1 MLASVGI
8 FLATALITLA
18 AALHS
23 SNTNTTNVSTRMVH
37 GICRFHVELEERC
50 RQYNKRW
57 ALMSWGTATDLRDH
71 AGTVH
76 TRLWGF
82 DLQPSPEDWKYD
94 WNVVEDFVIK
104 IDGLDKL
111 LYVKL
116 NNNDEHLLDFAYD
129 TCHWNE
135 ADTDKCGRCGV
146 GGWTQGRL
154 ECGKV
159 RYLQGLVRRKKMD
172 CGFPC

>member
-1 MLASVGI
+1 MLTCVGVFLI
-8 FLATALITLA
+8 TALATFATPLNSPIPNATII
-18 AALHS
+18 S
-23 SNTNTTNVSTRMVH
+23 SRMVH
-37 GICRFHVELEERC
+37 GICRFHIELEERC
-50 RQYNKRW
+50 SEYNKRW
-57 ALMSWGTATDLRDH
+57 ALWSRGTATDLRDQ

-76 TRLWGF
+76 NSFWGF
-82 DLQPSPEDWKYD
+82 DLQPLPEDWKYD
-94 WNVVEDFVIK
+94 WNVVQDFVIK

-111 LYVKL
+111 LYVTL

-159 RYLQGLVRRKKMD
+159 RYPKGLVRVCICPRIS
-172 CGFPC
+172 